1 VEHGGGERFVPLDE
15 HDAFRETRFMKY
27 RLLYALPIY
36 AVIYACSLT
45 AAFGLR
51 FDLQLSGESLVEF
64 TLWLPI
70 VLLIKCGSFAL
81 AREWRRRH
89 RYTSLSDIV
98 YVAATALA
106 ASTTIYAL
114 NSLAVISPGLHR
126 SIILIDWATTVL
138 ATSLLR
144 SAVRLGIE
152 RSDSADQQEKK
163 LALIYGADKD
173 AIGLLRSIR
182 VSVPEFKIVGLIDT
196 TGATARSLIGGIPA
210 ISCFKGV
217 ARIAQRLSAGYL
229 LIPSSVPGTVV
240 RDLCRLCHEAG
251 LKAYVIPALGEI
263 VDGRVKLTVRD
274 VTISDLLRR
283 EPTQLDMD
291 GIAGYIA
298 DRTVLVTG
306 AAGSIGSELCRQIVE
321 FKPTKLILVDQSEF
335 GMFQIEQEF
344 ASLGIADV
352 ELHYVIADIN
362 DQVSMGRVLG
372 LHLPELMFHAAAYK
386 HVPLMEH
393 NPQIAIRN
401 NVLGTK
407 SAVDLADR
415 FGVERFVMISTD
427 KAVRPTS
434 VMGSTKLVA
443 EKYLQAV
450 ATQSKTQ
457 FITVRFGNVLNSA
470 GSVVPT
476 FRRQIMEGGPLT
488 VTHPD
493 MTRFFMTIPEAV
505 QLVLQAGAVGE
516 SGQVLILDMGE
527 PVKIVDLAKDMIT
540 LCGLRHP
547 DDIEIAFTGL
557 RPGEKMYEE
566 LFYGNEKCAE
576 KVHEKIFCAERE
588 PIQPSVIKRHI
599 SQLERAV
606 HANLH
611 DARLALAEVVAQYVE
626 ADESAADTPE
636 PAVARKAA

>member
-1 VEHGGGERFVPLDE
+1 
-15 HDAFRETRFMKY
+15 MKY

-36 AVIYACSLT
+36 AALYACSL
-45 AAFGLR
+45 AVAFGLR
-51 FDLQLSGESLVEF
+51 FDFQLSGEPLIEL
-64 TLWLPI
+64 TAWLPI

-98 YVAATALA
+98 YVAAIALA
-106 ASTTIYAL
+106 TSTAIYAL
-114 NSLAVISPGLHR
+114 NSLNVITPGLHR
-126 SIILIDWATTVL
+126 SIILIDWVTTVL

-144 SAVRLGIE
+144 SAIRLGVE
-152 RSDSADQQEKK
+152 RTDSADQQEKK

-196 TGATARSLIGGIPA
+196 TGATARSLIGGIPV
-210 ISCFKGV
+210 ISSFKGV
-217 ARIAQRLSAGYL
+217 ARIAQRLSADYL
-229 LIPSSVPGTVV
+229 LIPSSVPGTIV

-283 EPTQLDMD
+283 EPTQLDME
-291 GIAGYIA
+291 GIAGYIT

-306 AAGSIGSELCRQIVE
+306 AAGSIGSELCRQIVD

-344 ASLGIADV
+344 ASRDMADV

-362 DQVSMGRVLG
+362 DQVTMGRVLG
-372 LHLPELMFHAAAYK
+372 QHLPELMFHAAAYK

-393 NPQIAIRN
+393 NAQIAIRN

-476 FRRQIMEGGPLT
+476 FRRQILEGGPLT

-527 PVKIVDLAKDMIT
+527 PVKIVELAKDMIT
-540 LCGLRHP
+540 LCGLRYP

-566 LFYGNEKCAE
+566 LFYDNEKCAQ

-588 PIQPSVIKRHI
+588 PVQPSVIKRHV

-611 DARLALAEVVAQYVE
+611 EARLALADVVAQYVVSE
-626 ADESAADTPE
+626 ESLDNTPAIAASK
-636 PAVARKAA
+636 KAA

>member
-1 VEHGGGERFVPLDE
+1 
-15 HDAFRETRFMKY
+15 MKY
-27 RLLYALPIY
+27 RLLYSLPIY
-36 AVIYACSLT
+36 AVLYACSLA
-45 AAFGLR
+45 AAFALR
-51 FDLQLSGESLVEF
+51 FDLQLSAESQFEF
-64 TLWLPI
+64 QTWLPI
-70 VLLIKCGSFAL
+70 ALLIKCTSFVL

-98 YVAATALA
+98 YVAAIALA
-106 ASTTIYAL
+106 ASTTIYVL

-126 SIILIDWATTVL
+126 SIILIDWVMTVL

-144 SAVRLGIE
+144 SAIRLGIE
-152 RSDSADQQEKK
+152 RTDSADQSEKK

-182 VSVPEFKIVGLIDT
+182 VSVPEFQIVGLIDT
-196 TGATARSLIGGIPA
+196 TGGIARSLIGGIPVV
-210 ISCFKGV
+210 SSFKGV
-217 ARIAQRLSAGYL
+217 PRIAQRLSAGYL
-229 LIPSSVPGTVV
+229 LIPSSVPGTIV
-240 RDLCRLCHEAG
+240 RDLCQLCHEAG
-251 LKAYVIPALGEI
+251 LRAYVIPALGEI
-263 VDGRVKLTVRD
+263 VNGRVKLTVRD

-283 EPTQLDMD
+283 EPTRLDMD
-291 GIAGYIA
+291 GIAGYIT
-298 DRTVLVTG
+298 DHTVLVTG
-306 AAGSIGSELCRQIVE
+306 AAGSIGSELCRQIID

-344 ASLGIADV
+344 ASLDAVGVELHFVIADV
-352 ELHYVIADIN
+352 N
-362 DQVSMGRVLG
+362 DQVTMGRVLG
-372 LHLPELMFHAAAYK
+372 QHLPELMFHAAAYK

-393 NPQIAIRN
+393 NAQIAIRN

-476 FRRQIMEGGPLT
+476 FRRQILEGGPLT

-505 QLVLQAGAVGE
+505 QLVLQAGAVGQ

-527 PVKIVDLAKDMIT
+527 PVRIVDLAKDMIT
-540 LCGLRHP
+540 LCGLRYP
-547 DDIEIAFTGL
+547 EDIEIAFTGL

-566 LFYGNEKCAE
+566 LFYGNEKCAR
-576 KVHEKIFCAERE
+576 KVHDKIFCAERE
-588 PIQPSVIKRHI
+588 PIQPAAVKRHVA
-599 SQLERAV
+599 QLERAV
-606 HANLH
+606 HANLLESR
-611 DARLALAEVVAQYVE
+611 AILADVVAQYV
-626 ADESAADTPE
+626 AADDS
-636 PAVARKAA
+636 AVEAPPVTAAKKAA